1 MQKSI
6 ALMIFFF
13 LNSNFKNA
21 IILVDI
27 FTPFH
32 LLSPLIVRITCLPG
46 NCSSLFPRPDKQ
58 TKHVSQAVKL
68 SRVGFK
74 KQNLSTH
81 LKNSFAGLLACS
93 PQSHEQKKQGKCS
106 NAKAVPLL
114 RLNICP
120 QVAKMQVPWLNG
132 ETHTHTLEAH

>member
-1 MQKSI
+1 MCNFVHAKI
-6 ALMIFFF
+6 HCIDDFFF
-13 LNSNFKNA
+13 FNSNFKNA

-58 TKHVSQAVKL
+58 TKHVSQAVKV

-93 PQSHEQKKQGKCS
+93 PQSHEQKKNRASAAMQTLFPCCVSIFALRWRKC
-106 NAKAVPLL
+106 
-114 RLNICP
+114 RFR
-120 QVAKMQVPWLNG
+120 G
-132 ETHTHTLEAH
+132 